1 MAWPKDI
8 FKRKN
13 IECPCPL
20 SPASYC
26 HFSWA
31 PFFGFFVSGHW
42 HRALFAVKLFAQEF
56 KTIKRRTALSTAVAL
71 RKTSIHSCVLKIHS
85 QGQRFAYNFWT
96 DPRTKPTK
104 NPAHTREKASAERQT
119 SRQRSRAKPK
129 LGRNLGQEKKMGIG
143 NMWLGGWGRGNRTRL
158 RHLSY

>member
-8 FKRKN
+8 FKRQ
-13 IECPCPL
+13 IPRMPL
-20 SPASYC
+20 SPVPCPPHLTVPLAGLPFRVFFLWPLASGTIC
-26 HFSWA
+26 
-31 PFFGFFVSGHW
+31 
-42 HRALFAVKLFAQEF
+42 RQIIAQEF

-104 NPAHTREKASAERQT
+104 NPAHTREKASPERQT

-129 LGRNLGQEKKMGIG
+129 C
-143 NMWLGGWGRGNRTRL
+143 
-158 RHLSY
+158 